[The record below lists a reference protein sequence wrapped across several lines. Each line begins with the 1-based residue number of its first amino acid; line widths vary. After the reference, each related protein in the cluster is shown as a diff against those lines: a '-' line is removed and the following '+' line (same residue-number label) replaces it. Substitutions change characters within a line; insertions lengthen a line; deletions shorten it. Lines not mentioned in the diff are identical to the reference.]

1 MNALTAL
8 IENPLHKVFTSLELD
23 ALAPAVQAKY
33 SKKKRRPPLPW
44 QALTF
49 FMLLMYLFDVR
60 SERQLEK
67 WLAKRQ
73 LLLALFG
80 LNKSPDHSTYSIF
93 RKRLGHTLFE
103 QVFKHLV
110 KVSEKL
116 GLLAKRL
123 VGQDST
129 DFKAYANK
137 KKQTDKDA
145 RFGFTTKSEELFY
158 GYKAHFATD
167 LQSELPVSLA
177 TLPAN
182 EHDSTVFDAVMQPLL
197 HEPVMQ
203 VQKFVADSAYDSTE
217 IRETLYKHHVQPCI
231 AVNGRGH
238 YESTTPKDPDYRKRQ
253 GCEHANSR
261 AKEFHRLN
269 ELKLRGL
276 PNAAIHA
283 ALSLAAMLV
292 NAIAAHVLQI
302 AHAIRS
308 ALAVREVLE

>member
-1 MNALTAL
+1 MALTEV
-8 IENPLHKVFTSLELD
+8 IEHPLHKVFTALELD

-33 SKKKRRPPLPW
+33 SKRKRRTPLPW
-44 QALTF
+44 QALAF
-49 FMLLMYLFDVR
+49 FLLLMHLLEIR
-60 SERQLEK
+60 SERELQK
-67 WLAKRQ
+67 WLAKRHF
-73 LLLALFG
+73 LLAFFG
-80 LNKSPDHSTYSIF
+80 LSKSPDHSTYSRF
-93 RKRLGHTLFE
+93 RKRLGSTLFE
-103 QVFKHLV
+103 QLFQHLV
-110 KVSEKL
+110 KTCQKL

-123 VGQDST
+123 IGQDST
-129 DFKAYANK
+129 EFKAYANR

-145 RFGFTTKSEELFY
+145 RFGFTTKSDELVY
-158 GYKAHFATD
+158 GYKVHFATD

-182 EHDSTVFDAVMQPLL
+182 EHDSTVFDEVMQPLL

-203 VQKFVADSAYDSTE
+203 VQKFIADSAYDSSE
-217 IRETLYKHHVQPCI
+217 IRQTLYSHDVEPCI
-231 AVNGRGH
+231 AINGRGH
-238 YESTTPKDPDYRKRQ
+238 CKSTTPKDPDYRKRQ

-292 NAIAAHVLQI
+292 NAIAAQVLQI
-302 AHAIRS
+302 ARAIRS
-308 ALAVREVLE
+308 ALKVRAALE